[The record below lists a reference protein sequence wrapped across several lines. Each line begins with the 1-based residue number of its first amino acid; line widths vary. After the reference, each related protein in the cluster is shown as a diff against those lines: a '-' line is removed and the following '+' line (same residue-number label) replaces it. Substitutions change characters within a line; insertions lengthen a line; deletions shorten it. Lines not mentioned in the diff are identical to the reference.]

1 MIQMEILYL
10 QTDCNGAGG
19 LPHSNGAIT
28 KTLMRAS
35 RAIDYSLFVI
45 WIILYFNFQTWKDLV
60 CVEDWAVGMPV
71 LRSAVAK

>member
-45 WIILYFNFQTWKDLV
+45 
-60 CVEDWAVGMPV
+60 
-71 LRSAVAK
+71 